1 MRMGGCIRGF
11 ILFMRKDEAGAPSM
25 EKL

>member
-1 MRMGGCIRGF
+1 MGGCIRGF